1 MLRIVVLQG
10 MLACLTAT
18 GLWLACLALPGGGRV
33 TWVTGLVLGLLM
45 LASGVAKV
53 TPGNVGIEQGA
64 AMWGAHLMG
73 VEATLGL
80 LASAVF
86 RVSAAV
92 VVFSVGPVMTN
103 WLEGRLGRVRK
114 AAVVREDLARAGAS

>member
-1 MLRIVVLQG
+1 
-10 MLACLTAT
+10 
-18 GLWLACLALPGGGRV
+18 
-33 TWVTGLVLGLLM
+33 
-45 LASGVAKV
+45 
-53 TPGNVGIEQGA
+53 
-64 AMWGAHLMG
+64 MG

>member
-1 MLRIVVLQG
+1 M
-10 MLACLTAT
+10 
-18 GLWLACLALPGGGRV
+18 
-33 TWVTGLVLGLLM
+33 GLVLGLLM

-80 LASAVF
+80 LASALF
-86 RVSAAV
+86 RVCAAA

-103 WLEGRLGRVRK
+103 WIEGRLGRGRRTVG
-114 AAVVREDLARAGAS
+114 VTEDVARVGVG